1 MVQSITNDQLA
12 TLNIDFVISMLF
24 LLVII
29 GSVFSIAE
37 GRFETVNKADEAAQA
52 RSISEKVASTIEEVY
67 AGGEGHEIKIEMP
80 PDIKG
85 SNYDVSVNQSGVL
98 IQVGGWSGYSY
109 SFFKKISNYDL
120 NQEEVTL
127 RPNKNY
133 TVRNVKDGKS
143 NKVIIF

>member
-1 MVQSITNDQLA
+1 
-12 TLNIDFVISMLF
+12 MLF

-29 GSVFSIAE
+29 GSVFSIAI

-52 RSISEKVASTIEEVY
+52 RLISEKVASTIEEVY
-67 AGGEGHEIKIEMP
+67 SGGEGHEIKIEMP

-98 IQVGGWSGYSY
+98 IRVGGWRGYSY

-120 NQEEVTL
+120 TQEKVTMHS
-127 RPNKNY
+127 NKKY
-133 TVRNVKDGKS
+133 TVKNVKDGKI